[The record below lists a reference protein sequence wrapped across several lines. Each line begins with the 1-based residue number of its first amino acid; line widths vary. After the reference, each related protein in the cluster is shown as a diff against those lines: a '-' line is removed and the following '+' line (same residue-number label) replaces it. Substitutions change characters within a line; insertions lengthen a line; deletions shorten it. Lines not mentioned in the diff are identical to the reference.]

1 MTTVAAKPA
10 APAAEEQRHRLTA
23 LESVAALSL
32 DALVSV
38 AYGPR
43 RLRFRLANWEPGHDG

>member
-23 LESVAALSL
+23 LEGVAHCPWMRCCRWPT
-32 DALVSV
+32 V
-38 AYGPR
+38 PR
-43 RLRFRLANWEPGHDG
+43 RLRFRLANCEPDHDG

>member
-23 LESVAALSL
+23 LESVPCPWSA
-32 DALVSV
+32 VSV
-38 AYGPR
+38 AS
-43 RLRFRLANWEPGHDG
+43 RLRFRLANCEPDHDG

>member
-23 LESVAALSL
+23 LENVPASSL
-32 DALVSV
+32 DALLSA
-38 AYGPR
+38 AYGPEAAALPAR
-43 RLRFRLANWEPGHDG
+43 QQGAGS

>member
-32 DALVSV
+32 DALLSV
-38 AYGPR
+38 AYGPEAAPH
-43 RLRFRLANWEPGHDG
+43 LARQQRAGS

>member
-23 LESVAALSL
+23 LESVAA
-32 DALVSV
+32 DALLSV
-38 AYGPR
+38 AYGPEAAALPAR
-43 RLRFRLANWEPGHDG
+43 QQGAGS

>member
-23 LESVAALSL
+23 LESVAGLSL
-32 DALVSV
+32 DALCRWPAV
-38 AYGPR
+38 PR
-43 RLRFRLANWEPGHDG
+43 RLRVRLAGTEPGHDG

>member
-23 LESVAALSL
+23 LEGVPALFL
-32 DALVSV
+32 NALLSV
-38 AYGPR
+38 AYGPEAAALPAR
-43 RLRFRLANWEPGHDG
+43 QLGAGS

>member
-1 MTTVAAKPA
+1 MITVAAKPA

-32 DALVSV
+32 AALVSV
-38 AYGPR
+38 AYGPEAAALPAR
-43 RLRFRLANWEPGHDG
+43 QLGAGS